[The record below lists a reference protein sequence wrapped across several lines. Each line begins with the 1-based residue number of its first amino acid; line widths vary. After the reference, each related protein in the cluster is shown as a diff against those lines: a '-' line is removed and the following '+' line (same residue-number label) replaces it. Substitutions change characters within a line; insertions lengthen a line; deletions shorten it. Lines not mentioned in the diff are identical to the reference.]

1 MANITKTL
9 LNKLKKNPSDVLK
22 TLTEDDIAKII
33 QKANYAYYNSNEPL
47 MSDNLYDLIREHLE
61 SINPNHPVLKAVG
74 NRVDHGK
81 KEQLPYFLGSLDK
94 IKSDEKLVDK
104 FKKDYPGTYIMSD
117 KLDGNSALLYISG
130 NEVKLFSRGDG
141 REGQNISHLLPIIQN
156 KFNIDNAFKSKEKE
170 ISVRGELIISRS
182 DFEKVKDKFAN
193 ARNLVAGLVNSK
205 IPDTNI
211 AKLVQFVAYE
221 LIAPKAEPEK
231 QFDFMECLGFKTAEH
246 YKKTQDTLN
255 LNTLSEFLLKR
266 RNESEFEVDGIVV
279 AHNAIHNRIKGN
291 PSHAFAFK
299 SVLTMQKAEVTV
311 SSVEWNMSKDGYFVP
326 VIIFNPVSL
335 AGVTIRRANGF
346 NGKYILDNKIGP
358 GSKIIVM
365 RSGDVIPY
373 VTDILSPSETGI
385 AQMPEVKYEWT
396 KSGVDI
402 KVVESGKNS
411 NNELQ
416 LKNLIY
422 FFEKIDVKGLS
433 KGIVTKMF
441 EAGFQDVKAIFN
453 ASAKDLLK
461 VDGFKD
467 KTAEKLVAAIKERK
481 SNLDCITVMDA
492 SNTLGRGIGS
502 KKIEIIL
509 ENIPEILSKR
519 HIPSMSELLDI
530 KGIEK
535 LTAEVFIANL
545 PKYHE
550 FIDSNDI
557 KCQEPLNDNNMLS
570 QEFVEKKFV
579 FTGFRNKL
587 LEKYITDRG
596 GQVSSTVSKSTTAL
610 VCKDNQDESTKVK
623 KAESLGVKVLTLEEF
638 YTEYTITL
646 K

>member
-130 NEVKLFSRGDG
+130 NEVKLLSRGDG

-358 GSKIIVM
+358 
-365 RSGDVIPY
+365 
-373 VTDILSPSETGI
+373 
-385 AQMPEVKYEWT
+385 
-396 KSGVDI
+396 
-402 KVVESGKNS
+402 
-411 NNELQ
+411 
-416 LKNLIY
+416 
-422 FFEKIDVKGLS
+422 
-433 KGIVTKMF
+433 
-441 EAGFQDVKAIFN
+441 
-453 ASAKDLLK
+453 
-461 VDGFKD
+461 
-467 KTAEKLVAAIKERK
+467 
-481 SNLDCITVMDA
+481 
-492 SNTLGRGIGS
+492 
-502 KKIEIIL
+502 
-509 ENIPEILSKR
+509 
-519 HIPSMSELLDI
+519 
-530 KGIEK
+530 
-535 LTAEVFIANL
+535 
-545 PKYHE
+545 
-550 FIDSNDI
+550 
-557 KCQEPLNDNNMLS
+557 
-570 QEFVEKKFV
+570 
-579 FTGFRNKL
+579 
-587 LEKYITDRG
+587 
-596 GQVSSTVSKSTTAL
+596 
-610 VCKDNQDESTKVK
+610 
-623 KAESLGVKVLTLEEF
+623 
-638 YTEYTITL
+638 
-646 K
+646 